1 MATIMIVEDDRHIS
15 RVVSLWL
22 TRHGHVVRSAEDG
35 VAALEMIRRDPPD
48 MLITDVNL
56 PRMDGLELLDIV
68 RREGLIRS
76 KAVVLT
82 SRCDQQEIETR
93 LANLEAVV
101 HPKPFSPLHLM
112 ETVQNALN
120 DNQGCGAGSV
130 AATEGGG

>member
-15 RVVSLWL
+15 RVVALWL
-22 TRHGHVVRSAEDG
+22 TRHGHEVRAAEDG
-35 VAALEMIRRDPPD
+35 VKALEMIRDDPPD

-56 PRMDGLELLDIV
+56 PRMDGLELLETV

-82 SRCDQQEIETR
+82 SRCDQQEIESR
-93 LANLEAVV
+93 LVDLEAVV

-112 ETVQNALN
+112 DTVQNALAS
-120 DNQGCGAGSV
+120 GPACPAGQ
-130 AATEGGG
+130 ATTAEGGG